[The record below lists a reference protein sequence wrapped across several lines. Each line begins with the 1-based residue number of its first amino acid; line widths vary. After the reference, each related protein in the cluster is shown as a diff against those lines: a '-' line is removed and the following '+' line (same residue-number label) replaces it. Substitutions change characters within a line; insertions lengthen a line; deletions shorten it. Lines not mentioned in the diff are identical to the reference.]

1 MAAVSRNVFEMEKS
15 EENIDRIE
23 QLKQDFK
30 ELEQITD
37 NPKLVKIEKYKKLI
51 EKYKKQDYII
61 ILDTNKELKKDFYS
75 NGKLLLTSEYVV
87 LDGAIALAIPTR
99 LGQS

>member
-51 EKYKKQDYII
+51 PY
-61 ILDTNKELKKDFYS
+61 
-75 NGKLLLTSEYVV
+75 
-87 LDGAIALAIPTR
+87 
-99 LGQS
+99 